1 MNRDFA
7 GGIADRVSLMGNWH
21 GLLLDKEALLSKP
34 GTHHKALLRQ
44 AHQLHQQQVIDDGE
58 LCDFLEL
65 ADAALAFAIESLHDI
80 KTDE

>member
-1 MNRDFA
+1 MDRDFA
-7 GGIADRVSLMGNWH
+7 SNIADQASLMGNWR
-21 GLLLDKEALLSKP
+21 GLLLDKEALLSRP

-44 AHQLHQQQVIDDGE
+44 AHQLHQEHVIDDGE

>member
-7 GGIADRVSLMGNWH
+7 GDIADRASLMGNWQ
-21 GLLLDKEALLSKP
+21 GLLRDKEALLNKP
-34 GTHHKALLRQ
+34 GTHHKTLLRQ
-44 AHQLHQQQVIDDGE
+44 AHQLHQEQVIDDGE